1 MIFST
6 RRVNQKLQGGVKFK
20 RQDGREGG
28 FTLIELLVVL
38 AILGMLVAL
47 VTPQVLKYLG
57 RAKTDAT
64 RIQIEN
70 ISGALDLFRL
80 DVGRYP
86 TQVEGLHALVEGP
99 AGLSVWNGPYIKQKG
114 VPSDAWG
121 HPFNYKAPGD
131 HGEFDLY
138 SLGADG
144 APGGTGENQD
154 VTNW

>member
-1 MIFST
+1 MIFSRGPSEKPPQQSST
-6 RRVNQKLQGGVKFK
+6 INQKHY
-20 RQDGREGG
+20 RESG

-38 AILGMLVAL
+38 AILGMLVAM

-57 RAKTDAT
+57 RAKTDSA

-86 TQVEGLHALVEGP
+86 NQSEGLRALVEGP
-99 AGLSVWNGPYIKQKG
+99 AGLSVWNGPYLKQKG
-114 VPSDAWG
+114 IPLDPWG
-121 HPFNYKAPGD
+121 HAFNYKAPGD

>member
-6 RRVNQKLQGGVKFK
+6 RRAEQKLQGGVKLK

-86 TQVEGLHALVEGP
+86 TQVEGLQALVEGP

-114 VPSDAWG
+114 VPADAWG